1 MASKTD
7 ELVTC
12 SACGTK
18 NVWYRT
24 VCLSCGGDLPI
35 SKDGTEA
42 ARQPF
47 VKWVRSLAKNLNTP
61 TKWSI
66 SALFAVGSYFGATW
80 FFFGSSHPCGI
91 LETRQRPYFVVRYS
105 ENAFRTYLMLS
116 KNDERIQALYSEMI
130 RRGNVGKEAAA
141 IAADSSKRVDRA
153 LQDVSDA
160 PKNAVHDLHEKIW
173 NHYTPAGCFWEA
185 LAWNPNP
192 YKGSPPL
199 KDIPKGG
206 E

>member
-1 MASKTD
+1 MAH
-7 ELVTC
+7 ELITC
-12 SACGTK
+12 GACGAK
-18 NVWYRT
+18 NASHRT

-47 VKWVRSLAKNLNTP
+47 VKRVRSLAKNLNTP
-61 TKWSI
+61 TKWNI
-66 SALFAVGSYFGATW
+66 LALFAVGGYFGATW

-91 LETRQRPYFVVRYS
+91 LETRQRPYFVERYTQNAFARFSMWSKKYMRYS
-105 ENAFRTYLMLS
+105 
-116 KNDERIQALYSEMI
+116 ALAEEAYRS
-130 RRGNVGKEAAA
+130 GNLGKAEVGYA
-141 IAADSSKRVDRA
+141 IAADSSKLVDRA

-192 YKGSPPL
+192 YKGSPPV
-199 KDIPKGG
+199 KDVPKRR